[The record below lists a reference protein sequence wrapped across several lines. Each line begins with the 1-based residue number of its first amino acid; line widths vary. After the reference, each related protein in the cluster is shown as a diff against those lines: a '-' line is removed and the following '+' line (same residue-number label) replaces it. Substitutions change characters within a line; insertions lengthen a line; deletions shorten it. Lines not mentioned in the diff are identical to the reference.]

1 MTRPPAGAADSRGP
15 GTASAVAIIPIAA
28 NPHAAFMTDVAPPCL
43 VRLRHV
49 PQTRRS
55 SALSVSLTGRP
66 DVRVSSLRTDEMRS
80 GRTTIEQGQKRR
92 VRFPSRRAYSQVGD
106 SRAAA
111 LLPKLDLPM
120 RAVAQ

>member
-28 NPHAAFMTDVAPPCL
+28 NPHAAFMIDVAPPCL

-80 GRTTIEQGQKRR
+80 GRATIEPVRNERTQREVRR
-92 VRFPSRRAYSQVGD
+92 EELSPLVHGPNSRRAYSRVGG
-106 SRAAA
+106 SS
-111 LLPKLDLPM
+111 
-120 RAVAQ
+120 